1 MKPEKQT
8 DQNMIHYVRVMTS
21 HKTSPEGEQWVT
33 HTFYEP
39 HLQVLHAKIRSWE
52 SRNIPFEY
60 QVTDSPSTLKWTLG
74 SEIETEKE
82 MAEEADDYDPEIEW
96 F

>member
-8 DQNMIHYVRVMTS
+8 GLNIMHYARVMIS

-33 HTFYEP
+33 HTFQESE
-39 HLQVLHAKIRSWE
+39 LSALHAKIRSWE

-60 QVTDSPSTLKWTLG
+60 QTSDSPGTLKWSLG
-74 SEIETEKE
+74 SELEAEEE
-82 MAEEADDYDPEIEW
+82 MAKEADNYDPEGEW